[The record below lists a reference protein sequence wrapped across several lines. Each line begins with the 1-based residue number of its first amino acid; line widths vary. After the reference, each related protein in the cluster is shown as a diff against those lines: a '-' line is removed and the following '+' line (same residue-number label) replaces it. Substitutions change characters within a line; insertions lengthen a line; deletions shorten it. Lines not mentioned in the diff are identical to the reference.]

1 MSREFVD
8 FFAPLHDHR
17 ANSEWEEVRLEI
29 RAEAPTRTHGI
40 VTGLPREETI
50 RPPDTPGYAARCEL
64 PDGRVLTG
72 GDIFAV
78 MTRRVP
84 GVPSKDRAMRF
95 VFRRVHEA
103 TGEITA
109 WGPVQG
115 TVDERWHT
123 FDAADILPA
132 AQAA

>member
-1 MSREFVD
+1 MPREFVD

-17 ANSEWEEVRLEI
+17 ANTDWEEVRLEI

-72 GDIFAV
+72 GDIFEV
-78 MTRRVP
+78 MVRRGTNWHP
-84 GVPSKDRAMRF
+84 LRF

-115 TVDERWHT
+115 RVDERWHT

>member
-1 MSREFVD
+1 MPREFVD
-8 FFAPLHDHR
+8 FFAPIYDHR
-17 ANSEWEEVRLEI
+17 ANTDWEDVRLEI

-50 RPPDTPGYAARCEL
+50 RPPDSPGYAARVEL

-72 GDIFAV
+72 GDIFQALK
-78 MTRRVP
+78 MSGP
-84 GVPSKDRAMRF
+84 QLKPLRF
-95 VFRRVHEA
+95 VFRRVHKA

-109 WGPVQG
+109 WGPVRG
-115 TVDERWHT
+115 RSDERWHT
-123 FDAADILPA
+123 FDPADILPA

>member
-1 MSREFVD
+1 MPSEFVD

-17 ANSEWEEVRLEI
+17 ANSDWEEVRLEI

-50 RPPDTPGYAARCEL
+50 RPPDTPGYSARCEL

-72 GDIFAV
+72 GDIFEAKI
-78 MTRRVP
+78 RRDGIWWV
-84 GVPSKDRAMRF
+84 RRF

-109 WGPVQG
+109 WGPVRG
-115 TVDERWHT
+115 RVDERWHT